1 MAAAKKALVENFT
14 RIGNPT
20 IVNGILT
27 PSSTSW
33 IQTPTPFDPGTY
45 SWKIVFKITRN
56 NESGYQNLLSSPY
69 IMLQADGWKGK
80 LYLKEKNT
88 TSWTSISNGAIQT
101 PIGQN
106 ATWFIKI
113 EYDGVSTYSIGRSA
127 DGITYSNIQSLTSSK
142 KVGSGFITFGSK
154 ASNTS
159 AVNAEYD
166 LLNTKIWINGEV
178 VWTPYK

>member
-1 MAAAKKALVENFT
+1 MGGAKKPLVENFE
-14 RIGNPT
+14 RVGSPT

-33 IQTPTPFDPGTY
+33 IKMPTAFDPGSY

-56 NESGYQNLLSSPY
+56 NESGYQNLLTSTD

-80 LYLKEKNT
+80 LYLKEKNGS
-88 TSWTSISNGAIQT
+88 SWSISRGAIQVT
-101 PIGQN
+101 IGQN
-106 ATWFIKI
+106 VTWFIKI
-113 EYDGVSTYSIGRSA
+113 EYDGASTYSIARSA
-127 DGITYSNIQSLTSSK
+127 DGITYINTSSLTSSK
-142 KVGSGFITFGSK
+142 KIGSSVISFGAK